1 MLWFSRSHYTCLKD
15 WSCQSL
21 HTNTLTTLV
30 YFCIS
35 CTNTVESW
43 CLAILLLITSAK
55 KHRKSTRI
63 WLNYCILPAGIKNK
77 GHTEEKAIQRILYH
91 REQVRRDNHIQAS
104 QPTLYF
110 QHFFFSYCLYI
121 YKGLWTCEC
130 KTGNTFSSAEF
141 SPPTFYQLHFSPH
154 SYSDQTTVLIFSL
167 LFYNFNK
174 DWLHFIYVLLHFSAL
189 SFALVQHCHMMLSRL
204 SILTFS

>member
-110 QHFFFSYCLYI
+110 QHFFFFLLPIYI
-121 YKGLWTCEC
+121 KDFELVNVKLATHSVLL
-130 KTGNTFSSAEF
+130 SSV
-141 SPPTFYQLHFSPH
+141 PPH
-154 SYSDQTTVLIFSL
+154 SISYTSVLTHTVIKPQS
-167 LFYNFNK
+167 
-174 DWLHFIYVLLHFSAL
+174 
-189 SFALVQHCHMMLSRL
+189 
-204 SILTFS
+204 